1 MAESIKLGKME
12 RDWSCSPVGETK
24 ADDKEAMIERFPTI
38 YVSMESLPELKPGQE
53 ITLKGIVAS
62 FTDRKVRSK
71 EDGKTEIETY
81 RQCEIDVIEMTPGE
95 KKAVAEPPEATDE
108 EAIESGLEEASEKEE

>member
-1 MAESIKLGKME
+1 MAETIKLGKME
-12 RDWSCSPVGETK
+12 RDWGAPVRQSK
-24 ADDKEAMIERFPTI
+24 ADEKEPMVERFPTI

-53 ITLKGIVAS
+53 VILKGVVAS

-71 EDGKTEIETY
+71 EDGKTEVETS

-95 KKAVAEPPEATDE
+95 KKAVGDPPDPTDE
-108 EAIESGLEEASEKEE
+108 EDIEKGLDEASEKEE